1 MATRVVAALT
11 HLLDAD
17 DVILLCSGIGI
28 NVDIVALIFMHYG
41 WVLGQ
46 IANWNKLF
54 IYFGKHVRRSMRA
67 SLMCKLN
74 M

>member
-1 MATRVVAALT
+1 MLSPIMATRVVAALT

-46 IANWNKLF
+46 IAN
-54 IYFGKHVRRSMRA
+54 
-67 SLMCKLN
+67 
-74 M
+74 